1 MPNLIIVDGGKEQ
14 VKAVQKA
21 LKELGL
27 STTTIT
33 IGLSK
38 NENHQTEKII
48 TKNLQELE
56 FGKQERIKNFLTN
69 CQEEVHRYAL
79 RFHRKIHQRSVLKQS
94 E

>member
-21 LKELGL
+21 LKELRL
-27 STTTIT
+27 STIIT
-33 IGLSK
+33 IGLAK
-38 NENHQTEKII
+38 NENHRTEKII
-48 TKNLQELE
+48 TNDLKELE
-56 FGKQERIKNFLTN
+56 FGKQERIKHFLTN